1 MSLMYVN
8 VHCKY
13 CVIYTKKNIVYIAE
27 IINFMKFIS
36 EWMNEWWLQ
45 IIVEVVEL
53 RQTDKNQVW
62 SYFHWKKTF
71 SNKFATNFGKFTP
84 LFS

>member
-1 MSLMYVN
+1 
-8 VHCKY
+8 
-13 CVIYTKKNIVYIAE
+13 
-27 IINFMKFIS
+27 
-36 EWMNEWWLQ
+36 MNEWWLQ